1 METTNSAVA
10 TEDVMIMQYRLRL
23 PHTEYLVGWIL
34 LALILYF
41 SAYSS
46 VSDVPPSSVPVHHD
60 DYSLYAAAGEPF
72 QLTWIRPLSYFL
84 MSVLSGAGPEWL
96 AWTVRALAIT
106 YVFLCW
112 VLLQQVTEHK
122 LSRLFMV
129 MYGISIYASPM
140 SVENTRYMGVL
151 TQLLSGC
158 LGVLSAVIAI
168 KAVKA
173 GKYDQSRTMEVF
185 WLLFS
190 GLCIT
195 ASTLAK
201 EGFVLLYAV
210 TIVYAVY
217 RWRPTLR
224 LHLSALSF
232 FSFTSVFLI
241 LAAKILADSS
251 FLGVKDESSTYFVN
265 INPISILSTAWIY
278 LTGSGHPA
286 MRSSGICITVLAVFL
301 IFWTIGRSIREK
313 RVHSGFYLLAAAFS
327 VMLPYCLLPNHVYPY
342 YEILWLPF
350 ILAAL
355 YAILSETKVHE
366 PSNKKLVIFA
376 KPSVVIIAVALLFS
390 LAGYKG
396 RQGIAAWY
404 DRVAEDNLRVF
415 SVIEENRVRIEQAM
429 NVCVEGANIFSPW
442 YLHGG
447 GYMQTVKGID
457 AKWFVLSNERVPEYA
472 GFKAGS
478 DASRGRVVLVHDF
491 REAPVNCVKINLKP
505 KSGGMS

>member
-1 METTNSAVA
+1 MK
-10 TEDVMIMQYRLRL
+10 QYRLRL
-23 PHTEYLVGWIL
+23 PHAEHLVGWIV

-41 SAYSS
+41 SAYGS

-122 LSRLFMV
+122 LNRLFMV
-129 MYGISIYASPM
+129 VFGISVFASPM

-158 LGVLSAVIAI
+158 LGVLSAVMVV
-168 KAVKA
+168 KSVKA
-173 GKYDQSRTMEVF
+173 GKNDQSRPMEIL
-185 WLLFS
+185 WLLLS

-201 EGFVLLYAV
+201 EGFVLLFVV
-210 TIVYAVY
+210 TTVYAVY
-217 RWRPTLR
+217 RWRPSFR
-224 LHLSALSF
+224 LHLSALSL
-232 FSFTSVFLI
+232 FSFISAFLI

-251 FLGVKDESSTYFVN
+251 FLGVKDESSTYFVS
-265 INPISILSTAWIY
+265 INPISIFSTAWIY

-286 MRSSGICITVLAVFL
+286 MRLSGICITLLTVLL

-313 RVHSGFYLLAAAFS
+313 SVYPGLFLLVAAFS
-327 VMLPYCLLPNHVYPY
+327 VMMPYCLLPNHVYPY
-342 YEILWLPF
+342 YEILWLPLV
-350 ILAAL
+350 LAAL
-355 YAILSETKVHE
+355 YSIMSEKNGHE
-366 PSNKKLVIFA
+366 PGNKKLNVFI
-376 KPSVVIIAVALLFS
+376 KPSVVAIAVALVLS

-415 SVIEENRVRIEQAM
+415 SMIEANRMRIEQAM
-429 NVCVEGANIFSPW
+429 NVCVEGANTFSPW

-447 GYMQTVKGID
+447 GYLRTVKGLD
-457 AKWFVLSNERVPEYA
+457 AKWFVLSNERMPEYT
-472 GFKAGS
+472 GLKAGS
-478 DASRGRVVLVHDF
+478 DASRGRVTLVHDF
-491 REAPVNCVKINLKP
+491 KEAPINCVKIDLRP
-505 KSGGMS
+505 KSGGLS